1 MLTACCQH
9 KCNQGRPSYLHN
21 KDVIVRNLWLL
32 FAKVPDVLIDM
43 TMGRSK
49 TGSKKHHM
57 RVIGNSSSIVDL
69 TAKPLSQPGPPNGP
83 TPEGKAPGVSPLL
96 HLRQRMQLMTM
107 TIANDDAS
115 APHQSH
121 LPCVT
126 GLNCRIKK
134 EYTTFAVTVLGHRP
148 GLQHGTRQTKCS
160 LLNML
165 LDNVVT
171 LTNLLAAVYLLDEPT
186 DKHAL
191 ARILACFSLLM
202 LGADAL
208 TPAIIVRVWGQ
219 GNVVR

>member
-1 MLTACCQH
+1 MPHVLRHTVCQEHDRCQTAWIPWKGCMRAYRPPRMLTACCQH
-9 KCNQGRPSYLHN
+9 KRNQGCTSYLHN

-32 FAKVPDVLIDM
+32 FAKVPYVLIDM

-83 TPEGKAPGVSPLL
+83 SPEGKTPGVSPLL

-121 LPCVT
+121 LPRVDT
-126 GLNCRIKK
+126 HLRRPLH
-134 EYTTFAVTVLGHRP
+134 TTSPLEQITSNETTTLKWSAAASATCSKYSDLALGPQRRKSRCNTEP
-148 GLQHGTRQTKCS
+148 C
-160 LLNML
+160 
-165 LDNVVT
+165 
-171 LTNLLAAVYLLDEPT
+171 LASITQID
-186 DKHAL
+186 
-191 ARILACFSLLM
+191 
-202 LGADAL
+202 
-208 TPAIIVRVWGQ
+208 
-219 GNVVR
+219 